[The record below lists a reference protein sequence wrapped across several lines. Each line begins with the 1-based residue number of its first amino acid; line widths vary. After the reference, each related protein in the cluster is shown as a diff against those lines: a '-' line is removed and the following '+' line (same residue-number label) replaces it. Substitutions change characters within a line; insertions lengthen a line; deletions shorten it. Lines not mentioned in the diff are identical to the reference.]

1 MATNSYFH
9 HNRSE
14 QNLVEDLTVESI
26 KIHGKDMIYLPRTTN
41 NKDDLFGEDTIT
53 SFEDSFFIEMYI
65 ASVDGF
71 GGDGDFISKF
81 GLEIRDTVELI
92 VAKKRFQQESDMDR
106 PREGDLIYLPL
117 TRGLFEIKFVEHE
130 NPFYQVGKLY
140 TYKLSCELFQYSQE
154 DIDTDQSVIDGIEDT
169 KKEFAYD
176 LELSSLNGSFIFNES
191 VTLTNGATAT
201 VSAWNGNVLRLHDVT
216 GTLEVGTTVIGDT
229 SLATA
234 LVSSITET
242 TVHIAGV
249 TSDPFDKNDEIQ
261 LESNTIFDFTDI
273 DPFSEGSYADII
285 IDTGIPANTFV
296 PLGSDALITADGEF
310 FVVQP

>member
-9 HNRSE
+9 HRPSE
-14 QNLVEDLTVESI
+14 QNLIEDLTVESI

-41 NKDDLFGEDTIT
+41 NKDDIFGEDTIS

-65 ASVDGF
+65 SSVDGF

-81 GLEIRDTVELI
+81 GLEIRDTVDLI
-92 VAKKRFQQESDMDR
+92 VSKKRFQYESDMDR
-106 PREGDLIYLPL
+106 PREGDLVYLPL

-169 KKEFAYD
+169 KKDFAYD
-176 LELSSLNGSFIFNES
+176 LELTSVSGSFTVAET
-191 VTLTNGATAT
+191 VTLTNGAKAT
-201 VSAWNGNVLRLHDVT
+201 VTAWDSSSKVLRLHDVT
-216 GTLEVGTTVIGDT
+216 GTLESGVTVIGDS

-234 LVSSITET
+234 LVSTVTET
-242 TVHIAGV
+242 TIHIAGV
-249 TSDPFDKNDEIQ
+249 TSDAFDKNDELQI
-261 LESNTIFDFTDI
+261 EGHSIFDFTDI
-273 DPFSEGSYADII
+273 DPFS
-285 IDTGIPANTFV
+285 
-296 PLGSDALITADGEF
+296 DGGY
-310 FVVQP
+310 

>member
-1 MATNSYFH
+1 
-9 HNRSE
+9 
-14 QNLVEDLTVESI
+14 
-26 KIHGKDMIYLPRTTN
+26 MIYLPRTVN
-41 NKDDLFGEDTIT
+41 NKDELFGEDTIS

-92 VAKKRFQQESDMDR
+92 VAKKRFQYESDMDR

-176 LELSSLNGSFIFNES
+176 LELTSVSGTFKLAET
-191 VTLTNGATAT
+191 VTLTNGAKAT
-201 VSAWNGNVLRLHDVT
+201 VSAWDSSSKILRLHDVS
-216 GTLEVGTTVIGDT
+216 GTIESGTTVIGDF

-234 LVSSITET
+234 LVSTVTET
-242 TVHIAGV
+242 TIHIAGV
-249 TSDPFDKNDEIQ
+249 TSDAFDKNDELQI
-261 LESNTIFDFTDI
+261 EGNSIFDFTDI
-273 DPFSEGSYADII
+273 DPFSEGNY
-285 IDTGIPANTFV
+285 
-296 PLGSDALITADGEF
+296 
-310 FVVQP
+310 